1 MTLETVADQDRKT
14 KVLFLCT
21 GNSCR
26 SQMAEG
32 LLRAEYGDKF
42 EAFSAGT
49 RPVAVNPRAIQV
61 MSEAGLD
68 ISGHRSQALSDF
80 HGEDMDLVVSVCDAA
95 SAVCPDFPG
104 SKRLHWSLPDP
115 AEASGTEA
123 EIIEAFRKVRDDI
136 RSRIRM
142 SLAAG

>member
-1 MTLETVADQDRKT
+1 
-14 KVLFLCT
+14 
-21 GNSCR
+21 
-26 SQMAEG
+26 
-32 LLRAEYGDKF
+32 
-42 EAFSAGT
+42 
-49 RPVAVNPRAIQV
+49 
-61 MSEAGLD
+61 
-68 ISGHRSQALSDF
+68 
-80 HGEDMDLVVSVCDAA
+80 MDLVVSVCDAA